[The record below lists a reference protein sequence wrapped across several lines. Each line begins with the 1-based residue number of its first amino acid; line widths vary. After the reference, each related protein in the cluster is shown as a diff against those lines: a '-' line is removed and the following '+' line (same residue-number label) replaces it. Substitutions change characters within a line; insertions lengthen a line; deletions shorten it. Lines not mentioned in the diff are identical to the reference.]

1 MADNKDKKVL
11 KSSIEREQNQTCLNS
26 AEREKIKGSTNLNVP
41 HLRFPEFR
49 GEWEKCKFGDIA
61 TGFDYG
67 MNAAAKPFDGENKYI
82 RITDI
87 DEASSTYI
95 DKDIVSPDGTLTENY
110 LVNDRDI
117 LLARTG
123 ASTGKSYL
131 YRKSDGKLYYAG
143 FLIRANVTKHNPY
156 FVFSQLHTHR
166 YWSWVSIMSAR
177 SGQPG
182 INSQEYSSFPV
193 YVTSLREE
201 EKISALLSLIDERIA
216 TQNKIIEKLQS
227 LIKGIIYQ
235 TKSIGLAHN
244 TWQKTEL
251 KNVLQER
258 NEKNANGYDVCS
270 VSVTQGV
277 VNQIEY
283 LGRSFAAKDTLHYN
297 VVKFGD
303 IVYTKSPTG
312 DFPYGIVKRSNIK
325 CDVAVSPLYG
335 VYKPVNNYVGIILH
349 FYFMQSNNAINY
361 LHPLIQKGAKNTIN
375 ITNGRFLENTIR
387 LPKKEEE
394 TKCLAWVLTS
404 IQNKIILEQ
413 DLLHSYQK
421 QKQYLLRQMFI

>member
-1 MADNKDKKVL
+1 M
-11 KSSIEREQNQTCLNS
+11 
-26 AEREKIKGSTNLNVP
+26 
-41 HLRFPEFR
+41 RFPEFS
-49 GEWEKCKFGDIA
+49 GEWEKHTIGELAIKVGSGVTPKGGETVYKKEGHPFVRSQNVGLGVLLLEDIA
-61 TGFDYG
+61 
-67 MNAAAKPFDGENKYI
+67 
-82 RITDI
+82 
-87 DEASSTYI
+87 YI
-95 DKDIVSPDGTLTENY
+95 DDTTHIRQKNTE
-110 LVNDRDI
+110 LQIDDV
-117 LLARTG
+117 LLNITG
-123 ASTGKSYL
+123 ASIGRSAVVNEQI
-131 YRKSDGKLYYAG
+131 AG
-143 FLIRANVTKHNPY
+143 GNVNQHVCIIRTKDNL
-156 FVFSQLHTHR
+156 V
-166 YWSWVSIMSAR
+166 
-177 SGQPG
+177 
-182 INSQEYSSFPV
+182 SSF
-193 YVTSLREE
+193 LCNF
-201 EKISALLSLIDERIA
+201 LLSNYGQKQIDSFQAGGNRQGLNFEQIKSIKIGIPCLKEQSKIAKTLQLLDERIA
-216 TQNKIIEKLQS
+216 TQNKIIEKMES

-335 VYKPVNNYVGIILH
+335 VYKPVNDYVGIILH

-375 ITNGRFLENTIR
+375 ITNGRFLENTIP